1 MKSIYTPDEVL
12 QHICKWFADYYRED
26 PRCYFYWRFPDNQW
40 SWSQHIGL
48 NTPNHNYMAITA
60 GTTVY
65 ELSIHTNE
73 FKFFTEGKIH
83 D

>member
-1 MKSIYTPDEVL
+1 MKSIYTTDEVL
-12 QHICKWFADYYRED
+12 QHICKWFIDYYRKD
-26 PRCYFYWRFPDNQW
+26 SRCYFYWRFPDNQW

-48 NTPNHNYMAITA
+48 NTSNHCYMEITA
-60 GTTVY
+60 GTDVY

>member
-1 MKSIYTPDEVL
+1 MKSIYTTDEVL
-12 QHICKWFADYYRED
+12 QHICKWFANYYRKD
-26 PRCYFYWRFPDNQW
+26 SRCYFYFRFPDNQW
-40 SWSQHIGL
+40 SWSQHRL
-48 NTPNHNYMAITA
+48 NNYMIITA